1 MSVFRPG
8 APPAASGAAGA
19 ECTLHLASA
28 AATRAAGLALGRAL
42 PARAL
47 VLVRGEL
54 GAGKTTLIKA
64 ACEALGIDPAAV
76 ISPTYTLVNIY
87 PGSPTVYHVDL
98 FRLERPEALLELDER
113 DWLQPDGPTF
123 IEWPEIAEPL
133 LAGRPAL
140 TVHLFHDGAA
150 RRMRVRSG
158 APEYAPV
165 FAALAALAPD
175 A

>member
-1 MSVFRPG
+1 MSASRPG
-8 APPAASGAAGA
+8 APPVSPGAAASH
-19 ECTLHLASA
+19 CSLRLASA

-42 PARAL
+42 PGRAL

-64 ACEALGIDPAAV
+64 ACEALGIDPALV

-87 PGSPTVYHVDL
+87 PGAPTVYHVDL

-113 DWLQPDGPTF
+113 DWIQPDGPTF
-123 IEWPEIAEPL
+123 IEWPEVAEPL

-140 TVHLFHDGAA
+140 TVHLFHEGAA
-150 RRMRVRSG
+150 RRMTVSSG

-165 FAALAALAPD
+165 FAALAGLSPEA
-175 A
+175 